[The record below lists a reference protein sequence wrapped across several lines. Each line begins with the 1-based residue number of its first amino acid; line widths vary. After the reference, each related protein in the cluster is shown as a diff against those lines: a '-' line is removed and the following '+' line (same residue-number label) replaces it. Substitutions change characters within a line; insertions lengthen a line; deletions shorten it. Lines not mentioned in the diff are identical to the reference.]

1 MIVASVNI
9 MLGLLICSFIFLLLH
24 YAKRQLPISNQL
36 PLQQNHELLSIVI
49 CAHNEAEN
57 LRKNL
62 PKVLLQNNIAATVIV
77 VNDRSTDETP
87 QVLSLF
93 AAQHSNLKIVE
104 VTKAE
109 KHLPGKKYLL
119 YKALQI
125 ATTEK
130 ILVTDAD
137 CVPESPHWAASMIAF
152 LRDEKRI
159 VLGFSPFKKEATLLN
174 KFIRFEATQAA
185 WLYFSMAAKGN
196 AYMGVGRNMAFL
208 KSDYVSWYNS
218 TQHYIAGGDDD
229 LFVNTTA
236 SPQNVALC
244 FSPDSFVLTEAKK
257 NWKAFL
263 MQKARHVQA
272 AFHYK
277 FTDQVFLLAFAIAQW
292 LIIFLPILMLLISII
307 LRLSPHTQY
316 LILNSQY
323 SILLSVLWL
332 TLQSYL
338 SFKAYKKFGQND
350 LLMWIPLLQVIF
362 VFYLMIVLLLSLH
375 KGKKTWN

>member
-1 MIVASVNI
+1 MEA
-9 MLGLLICSFIFLLLH
+9 FIFCLQLLSFGFLVFH
-24 YAKRQLPISNQL
+24 YANRKLPKAKSTRAT
-36 PLQQNHELLSIVI
+36 QNAENITIVI

-77 VNDRSTDETP
+77 VNDRSTDETS
-87 QVLSLF
+87 QVLSSF
-93 AAQHSNLKIVE
+93 AEQHSNLKIVE

-152 LRDEKRI
+152 LKDEKRI

-218 TQHYIAGGDDD
+218 TQHFIAGGDDD

-236 SPQNVALC
+236 SSKNVALC
-244 FSPDSFVLTEAKK
+244 LSPDSFVLTEAKK
-257 NWKAFL
+257 NWKTFL

-277 FTDQVFLLAFAIAQW
+277 FSDQVFLMAFAIAQW

-307 LRLSPHTQY
+307 FRLSSHTQY
-316 LILNSQY
+316 LILNTQF
-323 SILLSVLWL
+323 SIILSFLWL
-332 TLQSYL
+332 TFQTVL

-350 LLMWIPLLQVIF
+350 LLKWIPLLQIIF
-362 VFYLMIVLLLSLH
+362 VFYLIIVLLLSLH